1 MRHLAYA
8 GTSLEAE
15 VAGDP
20 PPVRGYLRASA
31 DLIAKC
37 ADAIDPS
44 TVERAVAVITDALR
58 AGRPL
63 LVCGNGGSA
72 ADAQHIVGEL
82 VGRYRRDRA
91 ALNVICLTS
100 SAAMI
105 TAWSNDVGYDS
116 IFARQVEAYGR
127 PGGALLG
134 LSTSGNSK
142 NVVKAFEQA
151 RAGGMTTV
159 GLTGQG
165 GGELAALSDILIA
178 VPSKDTPMIQQAHLC
193 LYHFICEQV
202 EANLS

>member
-1 MRHLAYA
+1 
-8 GTSLEAE
+8 

-20 PPVRGYLRASA
+20 RSVHGYLRASA

-37 ADAIDPS
+37 ADAIEPK
-44 TVERAVAVITDALR
+44 TVERAITVITDALR
-58 AGRPL
+58 DGRPL

-116 IFARQVEAYGR
+116 VFARQVEAYGR
-127 PGGALLG
+127 PGGVLLG

-142 NVVKAFEQA
+142 NVVMAFERA
-151 RAGGMTTV
+151 RANGMTTV

-165 GGELAALSDILIA
+165 GGELAVLSDILIA
-178 VPSKDTPMIQQAHLC
+178 VPSRDTPMIQQAHLC